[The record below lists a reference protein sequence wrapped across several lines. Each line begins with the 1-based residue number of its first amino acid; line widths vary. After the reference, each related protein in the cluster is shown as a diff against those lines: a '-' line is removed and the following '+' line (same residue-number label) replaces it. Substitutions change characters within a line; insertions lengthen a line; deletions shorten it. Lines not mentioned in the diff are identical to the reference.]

1 MRELL
6 WRWEAVTYHG
16 FMLAGH
22 VAASTYNAQR
32 QKKTDRVWTWKDMH
46 PQHGEEKQAANG
58 LQVVATVMAM
68 GGGEWQFMP
77 GFSVDEILKG

>member
-1 MRELL
+1 
-6 WRWEAVTYHG
+6 
-16 FMLAGH
+16 MLAGH

-32 QKKTDRVWTWKDMH
+32 QKKTDRVWTWKDLH
-46 PQHGEEKQAANG
+46 PQHGEKKQSANG